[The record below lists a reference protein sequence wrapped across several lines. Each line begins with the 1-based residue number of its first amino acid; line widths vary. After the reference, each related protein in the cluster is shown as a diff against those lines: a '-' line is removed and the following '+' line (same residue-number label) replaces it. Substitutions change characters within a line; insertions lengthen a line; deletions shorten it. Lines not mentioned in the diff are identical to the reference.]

1 MTNCPS
7 FSYTDAR
14 IKFYETSGS
23 QITLSDTFTL
33 TYTGYCD
40 DISKIGLLSHGNY
53 KLKKGLIGE
62 TSKSTN
68 GISDVLDLDNVYDFA
83 NCPAA

>member
-1 MTNCPS
+1 MTGCAS

-23 QITLSDTFTL
+23 QETLSDTFTL
-33 TYTGYCD
+33 TYTAPCTD
-40 DISKIGLLSHGNY
+40 LSMVGLLSHGNY
-53 KLKKGLIGE
+53 KLRKGLIGE

-68 GISDVLDLDNVYDFA
+68 SISDVLDLDNLYDFA